1 MTMTLGIDV
10 ACRAA
15 HQAALAVDGK
25 VVWRGRKFFTTPG
38 DLAALWADLDVGEP
52 AELTVV
58 LEPTRNAWI
67 VVAHWFRSRGARV
80 VMVPTTQSADLRRYY
95 SKHAKNDRLDA
106 EILAKLPLLHPEG
119 LRGFTGPGTADPL
132 RRLTKQ
138 RSTMVKRRTAVYSR
152 IDALLELLG
161 PGWYAVLGR
170 DYGKAALEFL
180 ARYADPHAVLRLGQ
194 ARLSR
199 FLQTRSRGQYGPAP
213 AEGLIAA
220 ARQSL
225 ALWEGSD
232 IDFAELAADIAVEA
246 EQAIFLSAQIKQI
259 DERIANLY
267 AEADP
272 EGIVASAPGV
282 GPVTSAVVA
291 GRIGDPHRFTSLA
304 AIRAYSGLVPKVNQ
318 SGVGE
323 TKPGITKAGDPLLRE
338 MLFIAADHARL
349 VDPQLAAKYVRL
361 MAGDRHRDSALC
373 HLAADLLTR
382 IAACMRTGQHYVL
395 RDVDGRQITE
405 TEGRQIVK
413 TKYKVDQK
421 KRVAAAG
428 RRMKQRRRTAT
439 NRESQKSQSAPT
451 SRSVTTSIKTPQ
463 VA

>member
-1 MTMTLGIDV
+1 MAMTLGIDV

-38 DLAALWADLDVGEP
+38 DLTALWDDLGAQDP
-52 AELTVV
+52 AQVTVV

-67 VVAHWFRSRGARV
+67 VLSQWFRSRGARV

-95 SKHAKNDRLDA
+95 SRHAKNDRLDA

-119 LRGFTGPGTADPL
+119 LREFTGPGTADPL
-132 RRLTKQ
+132 RRLSKQ

-161 PGWYAVLGR
+161 PGWYAVLGS

-180 ARYADPHAVLRLGQ
+180 SRYADPNAVLRLGQ

-199 FLQTRSRGQYGPAP
+199 FLQSRSRGQYGPAP

-225 ALWEGSD
+225 ALWEGTD
-232 IDFAELAADIAVEA
+232 IDFTELAADIAAEA
-246 EQAIFLSAQIKQI
+246 DQALFLSTQIKQI

-282 GPVTSAVVA
+282 GPVTSAVIA
-291 GRIGDPHRFTSLA
+291 GRIGDANRFTSLA

-338 MLFIAADHARL
+338 MLFIAADHARQ

-361 MAGDRHRDSALC
+361 MSGDRHRDSAIC

-382 IAACMRTGQHYVL
+382 IATCMRTGQRYVL
-395 RDVDGRQITE
+395 RDVDGREITE
-405 TEGRQIVK
+405 AEGKQIVK
-413 TKYKVDQK
+413 DRYRLDQK
-421 KRVAAAG
+421 SRVAAAG
-428 RRMKQRRRTAT
+428 RRMNNRRKLAASQ
-439 NRESQKSQSAPT
+439 ESQKSPSAPT
-451 SRSVTTSIKTPQ
+451 SRPATTIIKVPATT
-463 VA
+463 